1 MKQNEDERA
10 QKDLRLAREIQ
21 MSAMPQVFPAYPG
34 RPEFDIYAKMV
45 SADEVGGDFYDFYF
59 AGEERLAI
67 LIADVSDRGIP
78 SALFMMRAKTLLKS
92 LIESGLPPAEVF
104 KSAND
109 SLCQGNETGMLLS
122 AWLGIVDLK
131 KGSVTYANAGHK
143 PPVLLKE
150 FGEAQ
155 RLSESKNCM
164 MGGFPNQLLMF
175 GTPEQAGAQDP
186 AYLRCPTP
194 EDYNKILE
202 KGGDILKR
210 WSFAPELDGAP
221 AFAAALK
228 VNYEIVIL

>member
-164 MGGFPNQLLMF
+164 MGAMPGLDYQEGQASLENNDEIFLWTDGITSSQNASGDSFGEERLERLL
-175 GTPEQAGAQDP
+175 TE
-186 AYLRCPTP
+186 
-194 EDYNKILE
+194 
-202 KGGDILKR
+202 
-210 WSFAPELDGAP
+210 
-221 AFAAALK
+221 
-228 VNYEIVIL
+228 